1 MLGGSRWGERLWRS
15 TVWGVLAQLVVVI
28 TGLPAAADGTGP
40 EAWQQFRRKVLFSD
54 VLLAAPAQFPT
65 TAARIAILRQMQ
77 RTEIDGP
84 SGFWRIQAIA
94 FLDPPAP
101 TAGLALRATDVTDPR
116 NPHMVRLFELTAM
129 RGDKEVSIDDLVLT
143 AAMGFEAGHRYEMT
157 VERHEDTPE
166 TDVLGAGLPGA
177 VPAGK
182 RDVYAKG
189 VVTLR

>member
-1 MLGGSRWGERLWRS
+1 
-15 TVWGVLAQLVVVI
+15 
-28 TGLPAAADGTGP
+28 
-40 EAWQQFRRKVLFSD
+40 
-54 VLLAAPAQFPT
+54 
-65 TAARIAILRQMQ
+65 
-77 RTEIDGP
+77 
-84 SGFWRIQAIA
+84 
-94 FLDPPAP
+94 
-101 TAGLALRATDVTDPR
+101 
-116 NPHMVRLFELTAM
+116 VRLFELTAM